1 MSVDIMT
8 AIKQQAAT
16 LTVQEKLQLANYLLE
31 QARLDQQPRSNRSTM
46 EQDMRRGR
54 LEWLKAH
61 REVYGGQ
68 YVALD
73 GTQLVAI
80 GPNYRAAKKAPVQ
93 RASRRRLSPMCRSL
107 TKSQNGEGGDE
118 LPVVLRHIGAVRSWP
133 TEHYGGCHP
142 QSESRPVSTAK
153 PK

>member
-31 QARLDQQPRSNRSTM
+31 QARLDQQPHSNRSM
-46 EQDMRRGR
+46 LEHDMRRR

-80 GPNYRAAKKAPVQ
+80 GPNYRVARESACAAGKPHAFVTYVSKPDEVA
-93 RASRRRLSPMCRSL
+93 
-107 TKSQNGEGGDE
+107 EWGGW
-118 LPVVLRHIGAVRSWP
+118 G
-133 TEHYGGCHP
+133 
-142 QSESRPVSTAK
+142 
-153 PK
+153 